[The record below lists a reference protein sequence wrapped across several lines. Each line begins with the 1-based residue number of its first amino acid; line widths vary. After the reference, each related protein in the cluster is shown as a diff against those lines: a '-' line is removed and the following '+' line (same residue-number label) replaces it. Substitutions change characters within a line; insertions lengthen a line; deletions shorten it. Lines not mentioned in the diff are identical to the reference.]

1 MEEIFNYLK
10 RVIPNIQ
17 QQNLRNEDCKSIL
30 DFLGFISTDEIR
42 VESAQINVAYIK
54 IWNMFLNMF
63 WDRIEKGE
71 YSQET
76 LYEVLAN
83 VRAHFFHLLESP
95 GFQGDINVVRKNI
108 AAKGYSEVHLDE
120 NMTSKLISTS
130 TVMLAAFTIGT
141 RSGEQGGQLDLF
153 LTENFYKKYREVRK
167 FIL

>member
-83 VRAHFFHLLESP
+83 VRAHFFHIRIPWFS
-95 GFQGDINVVRKNI
+95 R
-108 AAKGYSEVHLDE
+108 GY
-120 NMTSKLISTS
+120 
-130 TVMLAAFTIGT
+130 
-141 RSGEQGGQLDLF
+141 
-153 LTENFYKKYREVRK
+153 
-167 FIL
+167 

>member
-1 MEEIFNYLK
+1 MFG
-10 RVIPNIQ
+10 RT
-17 QQNLRNEDCKSIL
+17 
-30 DFLGFISTDEIR
+30 FFI
-42 VESAQINVAYIK
+42 
-54 IWNMFLNMF
+54 
-63 WDRIEKGE
+63 
-71 YSQET
+71 
-76 LYEVLAN
+76 
-83 VRAHFFHLLESP
+83 LESP

>member
-83 VRAHFFHLLESP
+83 VRAHFFT
-95 GFQGDINVVRKNI
+95 
-108 AAKGYSEVHLDE
+108 Y
-120 NMTSKLISTS
+120 
-130 TVMLAAFTIGT
+130 
-141 RSGEQGGQLDLF
+141 
-153 LTENFYKKYREVRK
+153 
-167 FIL
+167 